1 MNMLY
6 SLFRTRRVCAR
17 IPKSLRIFII
27 PVLSNIN
34 EFRKKLLYFIS
45 TIYCNKYAKNYELSP
60 RIFFP
65 RKPLKAFGF
74 KSEIDMY
81 VKRNQAKLTCS

>member
-1 MNMLY
+1 MAITKNMSSTIQIIDHRL
-6 SLFRTRRVCAR
+6 RVCAR

-27 PVLSNIN
+27 PVLSNII

-60 RIFFP
+60 RIFF
-65 RKPLKAFGF
+65 
-74 KSEIDMY
+74 SI
-81 VKRNQAKLTCS
+81 